1 MTGRLRLY
9 SGLVL
14 FVFVLGHFLN
24 HALGI
29 VSLEAMEAGLA
40 VTIKPWRT
48 LPGTIVISAALLTHV
63 CLALWS
69 LYQRR
74 TLRIRAW
81 DVVQLLLGLAIPLL
95 LAAHVFAT
103 RGIWEAFGADGG
115 YAFELFGL
123 WVTFPIYGVMNGVGL
138 VVTWLH
144 GCIGLH
150 FWFRLKPWYAA
161 AVPYLYAL
169 ALLIPALALAGYISA
184 GLRIVE
190 RGDDPAF
197 VAALLERLGTG
208 FEILIAYIFRYEEVV
223 QFGLVALVVAI
234 LAGRRVRDGVLA
246 RLGRG
251 RLLYR
256 DPWCKGDRTLGL
268 ERGASVLDAL
278 RGAGIPHASVCGG
291 RGRCSTCRVRVG
303 AGAEHLAAP
312 SVAEKRVL
320 GRIGAPP
327 NVRLACQVQPI
338 RNLEVTPLLPPTAT
352 ARDGFS
358 RAGHLAG
365 QEQEIAVLFADMR
378 AFTRMSEAKLP
389 YDVVF
394 VLNRY
399 FAALGQAIEAAGGRV
414 DKFIG
419 DGVMALFGVGSDLD
433 DGCRRAVACAR
444 LMADNLAGLNEA
456 LSGDLNLPLRIG
468 IGIHAGPVI
477 VGEMGYDA
485 ATHLTA
491 IGDTVNIASRL
502 EELTKEFEVQL
513 VMSEAVAARSGV
525 YLHRYPEREVTVRG
539 RTEPLKVRI
548 VDSALSLPVMGVV
561 ERSQIR
567 PAPAASV
574 GDA

>member
-1 MTGRLRLY
+1 MTGRLRFY

-29 VSLEAMEAGLA
+29 VSLEAMEAGLV
-40 VTIKPWRT
+40 VTVKPWRT
-48 LPGTIVISAALLTHV
+48 LPGTIVISAALTTHV
-63 CLALWS
+63 CLALWAV
-69 LYQRR
+69 YQRR
-74 TLRIRAW
+74 TLRMRAW
-81 DVVQLLLGLAIPLL
+81 EAAQLVLGLSIPFL

-103 RGIWEAFGADGG
+103 RGIWEAYGADGG

-123 WVTFPIYGVMNGVGL
+123 WVTFPVYGVLNGVGL
-138 VVTWLH
+138 VATWLH
-144 GCIGLH
+144 GCVGLH

-161 AVPYLYAL
+161 AVPYLYAA
-169 ALLIPALALAGYISA
+169 ALLIPALALAGYVSA

-197 VAALLERLGTG
+197 VAALLQRLGTG
-208 FEILIAYIFRYEEVV
+208 FEVLIAYIFRYEEIV
-223 QFGLVALVVAI
+223 QFGLIALLVAI
-234 LAGRRVRDGVLA
+234 MAARRVRDAVLA

-251 RLLYR
+251 RLHYR
-256 DPWCKGDRTLGL
+256 DPWCKGDRALGI

-303 AGAEHLAAP
+303 AGAEHLVPP
-312 SVAEKRVL
+312 SVEERRVL

-327 NVRLACQVQPI
+327 NVRLACQILPT

-352 ARDGFS
+352 ARDGFA
-358 RAGHLAG
+358 RPGHLAG

-399 FAALGQAIEAAGGRV
+399 FAALGQAVEAAGGRV

-419 DGVMALFGVGSDLD
+419 DGVMALFGVGGSLD

-444 LMADNLAGLNEA
+444 LMADNLAALNEA
-456 LSGDLNLPLRIG
+456 LSGDLHLPLRIG
-468 IGIHAGPVI
+468 IGIHAGQVV
-477 VGEMGYDA
+477 VGEMGYDR
-485 ATHLTA
+485 ATYLTA

-502 EELTKEFEVQL
+502 EELTKEFDVQL
-513 VMSEAVAARSGV
+513 VMSETVAAQSGV
-525 YLHRYPEREVTVRG
+525 YLHRYPEREVTIRG
-539 RTEPLKVRI
+539 RVEPLKVRI
-548 VDSALSLPVMGVV
+548 VDSALSLPTMGIAPPT
-561 ERSQIR
+561 RAS
-567 PAPAASV
+567 ATPAASA
-574 GDA
+574 GRA